1 MGVKQA
7 RITDTH
13 AAWSIHKRQR
23 SVSCNPPVVGDNTVV
38 IEMQHATADMASADN
53 APSRPASPISRST
66 KGFCKSCDNMIGDF
80 YNSWYRVTGS
90 YYIPTLLGSY
100 SVSLRSTGKQKAAS
114 KGTDLE
120 GW

>member
-1 MGVKQA
+1 MGVRQA
-7 RITDTH
+7 RISDTH
-13 AAWSIHKRQR
+13 TAWSTHQRQR
-23 SVSCNPPVVGDNTVV
+23 SVSCNASVVGDNTVV
-38 IEMQHATADMASADN
+38 IEMQHATADMASADE
-53 APSRPASPISRST
+53 APSRPASPISNST